1 MLGVR
6 CDCGPF
12 LNQAELMK
20 IAFLMNPLETVKAYK
35 DTTYY
40 LMLAA
45 RERGNEVFYFNQ
57 ESMQAENEGVSAIVE
72 RLDVHDSVA
81 RPFTVLERAR
91 VDLAV
96 MDAIVVRTDPPFDR
110 SYLYATLLLDFVSS
124 KTLVV
129 NRPSGIRNWNEKLAA
144 LFYPDLTPDT
154 LVSSS
159 TEEILRFLDG
169 RDRITLK
176 PVDGHGGKGIVFLNS
191 KDSDKNLRINGVSK
205 DGRHWIIAQEYLP
218 DAQRG
223 DKRILLVEGEPIGA
237 VLRVHAAGEELNNL
251 DQGGE
256 AVVDEMDARDWEICT
271 ALKPGLIE
279 QGIFF
284 CGIDVIGGKLI
295 EVNVTSPTCLQEL
308 CRFSGVAH
316 HHRILQR
323 LEELVQCHGAR

>member
-1 MLGVR
+1 
-6 CDCGPF
+6 
-12 LNQAELMK
+12 MK

-57 ESMQAENEGVSAIVE
+57 SSMQAGNKGVSAIVE
-72 RLDVHDSVA
+72 KLEVHDSVA
-81 RPFTVLERAR
+81 QPFTVLDRLV

-96 MDAIVVRTDPPFDR
+96 MDVIVVRTDPPFDR
-110 SYLYATLLLDFVSS
+110 SYLYAMLLLDLIDPA
-124 KTLVV
+124 TLVV

-144 LFYPDLTPDT
+144 MFFPSLTPHS
-154 LVSSS
+154 LVSRR
-159 TEEILRFLDG
+159 TDEILKFIEIHG
-169 RDRITLK
+169 RVTLK
-176 PVDGHGGKGIVFLNS
+176 PVDGHGGKGIVFVNAQEL
-191 KDSDKNLRINGVSK
+191 DQADQINQVSK

-223 DKRILLVEGEPIGA
+223 DKRVLLVEGEPIGA
-237 VLRVHAAGEELNNL
+237 VLRVHAEGEELNNL
-251 DQGGE
+251 DQGGQ
-256 AVVDEMDARDWEICT
+256 AVADDLDARDRDIC
-271 ALKPGLIE
+271 AAIKPGLIE

-284 CGIDVIGGKLI
+284 SGIDVIGGKLI

-316 HHRILQR
+316 HHNIIGR
-323 LEELVQCHGAR
+323 LEELVATRGAGG